1 VFQKRKGLFI
11 WAAAILAVTSIQL
24 VVLQQLNAFLKPPQ
38 MQTAK
43 AAGSSVQTLAPGTVE
58 KEVSVPKDAVRYLMT
73 PDRKGIA
80 YIKHLPNS
88 QKLELVV
95 EDSEGVISRQSV
107 DKVTHMEWLGK
118 STTLLYMV
126 DKGSKQELYLLQM
139 QHKEPLLID
148 EWSGKTRTVKKVFF
162 SPYLEFF
169 YIQMEN
175 GSKTEIYKY
184 SYSTGL
190 TELPVQDIRI
200 DHVSYDEKLDILYIT
215 DLSGEHWQ
223 YKNGGLRDKNGKL
236 VGADKQV
243 KLPEEVLKKEA
254 NNQVKSEGKGK

>member
-1 VFQKRKGLFI
+1 MFRKRKSLFI
-11 WAAAILAVTSIQL
+11 WTAAVLAVTSSQL
-24 VVLQQLNAFLKPPQ
+24 VILQQLNAFLKPPQ
-38 MQTAK
+38 MQTVK
-43 AAGSSVQTLAPGTVE
+43 AAGAPVQTPAPGTEE
-58 KEVSVPKDAVRYLMT
+58 KEVSIPKDAVRYIIT

-95 EDSEGVISRQSV
+95 ENGKGVISRQSV
-107 DKVTHMEWLGK
+107 DKVTHMEWLGE
-118 STTLLYMV
+118 SNTLLYMV
-126 DKGSKQELYLLQM
+126 DKGGKQELYLLQM

-148 EWSGKTRTVKKVFF
+148 EWAGKTRTIKTVFF

-169 YIQMEN
+169 YIQVRN

-184 SYSTGL
+184 TYSTGL

-200 DHVSYDEKLDILYIT
+200 DHVSYDEKLDILYIAN
-215 DLSGEHWQ
+215 LSGEHWQ

-236 VGADKQV
+236 VAADKQV
-243 KLPEEVLKKEA
+243 KLPQEVLQKEA
-254 NNQVKSEGKGK
+254 NKQVKREGKGK